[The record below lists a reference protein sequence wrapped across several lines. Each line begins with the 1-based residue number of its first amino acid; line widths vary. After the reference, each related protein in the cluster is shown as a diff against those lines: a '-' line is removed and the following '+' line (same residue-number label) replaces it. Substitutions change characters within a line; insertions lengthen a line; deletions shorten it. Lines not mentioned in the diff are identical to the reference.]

1 MDSQIDKDTWTVR
14 QTKTD
19 GQTNRWGDGQTDRW
33 RGGKRFKQTDRQM
46 DRWTEGKRIR
56 PEGRLTDRQ
65 DYNDIDDILY
75 D

>member
-1 MDSQIDKDTWTVR
+1 
-14 QTKTD
+14 
-19 GQTNRWGDGQTDRW
+19 
-33 RGGKRFKQTDRQM
+33 M